1 MDAYIGEI
9 RAFPYNFTPQGWLPC
24 EGAYVSINQ
33 YQALYAIIG
42 NRFGGDGRV
51 QMQLPDLRGAT
62 FVSSGQM
69 PGGEYYLWGYEGGAD
84 HMYITHLTMPKHNHT
99 LTGATIA
106 GAGLI
111 AKLENEPTNTSYI
124 SNLVVRNSA
133 TTGVP
138 SKAYSN
144 TTPSDT
150 TLAQESI
157 SNTGQT
163 MPHNNMQ
170 PSLVMTYF
178 INYNGMWPSRS

>member
-42 NRFGGDGRV
+42 TMYGGDGRV
-51 QMQLPDLRGAT
+51 EMQLPDLRGAA

-69 PGGEYYLWGYEGGAD
+69 PGGYFYPTGHEGGAD
-84 HMYITHLTMPKHNHT
+84 HVYITQYTMPKHRHT

-111 AKLENEPTNTSYI
+111 SKLENEPTSASYV
-124 SNLVVRNSA
+124 SNVVVKTGA

-138 SKAYSN
+138 SKGYSN
-144 TTPSDT
+144 TTPANT
-150 TLAQESI
+150 TLADESI
-157 SNTGQT
+157 SVTGQT
-163 MPHNNMQ
+163 MSHNNMQ

-178 INYNGMWPSRS
+178 INYDGIWPARS